1 MTKSKSVILCSA
13 ATALLSGI
21 ILTSSGRVPASALS
35 YGVGA
40 PSPDRSLRALTLSL
54 PSFPTDLG
62 MEEDRSE
69 ETEETCSDGTAS
81 VPVFGEA
88 DYTVTVPS
96 APSKAEKIVKK
107 TYTSSLSINNKTSK
121 SMSITDLL
129 SRVPDVDLS
138 GDGPQILIVHTHTS
152 ESYNETGQG
161 WYTTQSTRTTDP
173 TRNMVRMGEIL
184 EETLTEAGYGVIHCQ
199 VIHDDEYT
207 ESYPT
212 CRKSVEECL
221 KKFPSISMIIDLHRD
236 SLLDDGGTKYRPVTE
251 INGVPTAQVMLLMGT
266 GKSTAP
272 QPHWEKNLCLAAWIQ
287 REGCE
292 RYPGFLRPIL
302 VQALQYNQDIS
313 NGAIL
318 VELGACGN
326 SPAEAE
332 AAARLFGEICA
343 RALDRIKEAQS

>member
-35 YGVGA
+35 YGVGV

-199 VIHDDEYT
+199 VIHDGEYT

-212 CRKSVEECL
+212 CRKSIEECL
-221 KKFPSISMIIDLHRD
+221 KKISLRFGGHRPASGFSFGRRRHQIPPRNRD
-236 SLLDDGGTKYRPVTE
+236 QRSPHGAGDASDGHGKIHGASTPLGEKPLPCRLDPEGG
-251 INGVPTAQVMLLMGT
+251 M
-266 GKSTAP
+266 
-272 QPHWEKNLCLAAWIQ
+272 
-287 REGCE
+287 
-292 RYPGFLRPIL
+292 
-302 VQALQYNQDIS
+302 
-313 NGAIL
+313 
-318 VELGACGN
+318 
-326 SPAEAE
+326 
-332 AAARLFGEICA
+332 
-343 RALDRIKEAQS
+343 